1 MTVVGVVGAQWG
13 DEGKGKV
20 VDLYAEWAQMV
31 LRFQGGNNA
40 GHTLVVDGVKTVFH
54 LVPSGILRAD
64 KTCVLGQGMVID
76 LRVLVEEIDTLA
88 ASGVLGR
95 ARLAVSDLAHV
106 ILPHHV
112 ILDRL
117 REERRAGSIPIGST
131 RRGIGP
137 AYEDKVGRRGLRI
150 GDLYRPDVLWRVLT
164 DTMAYWEPMLEA
176 RGATAPSVDDVIEQ
190 LRPLAARIE
199 PYVTDTVALLHG
211 ALDENRDL
219 LLEGAQGVLL
229 DVDHGT
235 YPFVTSS
242 NTVMGGACAALGL
255 GPTHIHEVIAI
266 AKAYTTRVG
275 DGPFPTELSDQTGQ
289 RLRDVGA
296 EFGSTTGRPRRCGW
310 FDAVAVHHAA
320 RISGAT
326 RLAVTKLDVL
336 TGIDPIKV
344 CVGYTVNGTPVSGF
358 PIADLDRVEP
368 VYELQPGWS
377 EPIAEARTL
386 DALPLN
392 ARRYVEHLARLV
404 GSPLGLVSVGPGR
417 EQTIVVANP
426 FRR

>member
-20 VDLYAEWAQMV
+20 VDLYAEWAGMV

-54 LVPSGILRAD
+54 LVPSGILRAG

-76 LRVLVEEIDTLA
+76 LRVLVEELDKLER
-88 ASGVLGR
+88 SGALGR
-95 ARLAVSDLAHV
+95 ATLAVSDLAHV
-106 ILPHHV
+106 ILPHHI
-112 ILDRL
+112 ILDGL
-117 REERRAGSIPIGST
+117 REERRAGSAPIGST

-150 GDLYRPDVLWRVLT
+150 GDLYRHDVLRRVLT
-164 DTMAYWEPMLEA
+164 EAMNYWQPMLQA
-176 RGATAPSVDDVIEQ
+176 RGATAPTVEAVIAE
-190 LRPLAARIE
+190 LKPLAARIE
-199 PYVTDTVALLHG
+199 PHVQDTVALLHH
-211 ALDENRDL
+211 ALDDSRDI
-219 LLEGAQGVLL
+219 LLEGAQGALL

-275 DGPFPTELSDQTGQ
+275 EGPFPTELADETGK

-336 TGIDPIKV
+336 TGIDPIRV
-344 CVGYTVNGTPVSGF
+344 CIGYTVAGTPVTGF
-358 PIADLDRVEP
+358 PLADLDRVEP
-368 VYELQPGWS
+368 VYELLPGWR
-377 EPIAEARTL
+377 EPITDARSL
-386 DALPLN
+386 DALPEN

-404 GSPLGLVSVGPGR
+404 GCPLGLVSVGPGR
-417 EQTIVVANP
+417 EQTIVVSNP
-426 FRR
+426 FVR